1 MISHS
6 DQVMISQECAEKLE
20 HTIYDIS
27 QCECMKWT
35 MYFLN
40 NVQISHLK
48 QGFLLNPQNSPAPPF
63 LPCLYHQKNPPTPSP
78 PSIRFF
84 NLAKHVAQL
93 SLIWLLSVFFPVHQF
108 IFSEIGDTE
117 LGLVYVLKIN
127 NIIKGA
133 KEGVYCLGTAFCLH
147 PVVLMIG
154 DNSIMRSWQNP
165 VCYFNIV

>member
-1 MISHS
+1 MVHYWVRHAKCTWSS
-6 DQVMISQECAEKLE
+6 
-20 HTIYDIS
+20 
-27 QCECMKWT
+27 
-35 MYFLN
+35 
-40 NVQISHLK
+40 
-48 QGFLLNPQNSPAPPF
+48 
-63 LPCLYHQKNPPTPSP
+63 
-78 PSIRFF
+78 FF
-84 NLAKHVAQL
+84 
-93 SLIWLLSVFFPVHQF
+93 SSSVHQF

-165 VCYFNIV
+165 VCLLQYCVRSLLCNIAISNGYCVSSCHCCAISNGYYPTLATRTLNCIETKPNQLLGAVC